1 MEPREFFEKGLPA
14 QLAADPAK
22 AKAIG
27 ATYKFVVAD
36 AGTWV
41 VNLAEL
47 SVSEGEGDAQ
57 CTVEVA
63 SADLAAILGK
73 TLNPQMAFMS
83 GKLKIKGDMGLA
95 MKLGQV
101 LG

>member
-1 MEPREFFEKGLPA
+1 MDPREFFEKTLPA
-14 QLAADPAK
+14 QLNDDPDK

-27 ATYKFVVAD
+27 ATYKFAVD
-36 AGTWV
+36 GAGTWV
-41 VNLAEL
+41 ANLAEL
-47 SVSEGEGDAQ
+47 TVVEEDGDAQ
-57 CTVEVA
+57 CTVEV
-63 SADLAAILGK
+63 SSEDFAAILDK
-73 TLNPQMAFMS
+73 TLNAQMAFMS

>member
-1 MEPREFFEKGLPA
+1 MDQREFFEKGLPA
-14 QLAADPAK
+14 QLSSDPDK

-27 ATYKFVVAD
+27 AIYKFVVD
-36 AGTWV
+36 GSGTWIV
-41 VNLAEL
+41 DL
-47 SVSEGEGDAQ
+47 SVPGVKEGDGDAQ
-57 CTVEVA
+57 CTVEVNTEDF
-63 SADLAAILGK
+63 SAILDK
-73 TLNPQMAFMS
+73 TLNAQMAFMS

>member
-1 MEPREFFEKGLPA
+1 MDPREYFENHLPA
-14 QLAADPAK
+14 DLKADPEK

-27 ATYKFVVAD
+27 ATYKFVID
-36 AGTWV
+36 GAGTWV
-41 VNLAEL
+41 VDLANVAVTE
-47 SVSEGEGDAQ
+47 SDGDAA

-63 SADLAAILGK
+63 SDDFSAILDK
-73 TLNPQMAFMS
+73 TLNAQMAFMS

>member
-1 MEPREFFEKGLPA
+1 MDPRAFFETELPKK
-14 QLAADPAK
+14 LSSDPAK

-27 ATYKFVVAD
+27 ATYKFAVTG

-41 VNLAEL
+41 VNLADL
-47 SVSEGEGDAQ
+47 SIKEADGDAQ

-63 SADLAAILGK
+63 SADFAAILDK
-73 TLNPQMAFMS
+73 TLNAQMAFMS